1 MMLKGPGVSWG
12 TERLSLWAWAVMVT
26 EGRVPFPWSKA
37 RVVTDII
44 VSLMSS
50 VDWKIPPC

>member
-1 MMLKGPGVSWG
+1 MLKGPGVSWG

-26 EGRVPFPWSKA
+26 EERVPFPWSKA